1 MRCLED
7 FDAGKMKISGCDRL
21 FQWKIANMGY
31 LYLRNI
37 KAMCQGK
44 TLYFVKFDRQITTLI
59 IIFSL
64 KTTFLRDTNTRFVLD
79 GGWVLHFGIFEI

>member
-7 FDAGKMKISGCDRL
+7 FDGGKMKISGCDRL

-44 TLYFVKFDRQITTLI
+44 TFCFLKSDRHITILI
-59 IIFSL
+59 IILVL
-64 KTTFLRDTNTRFVLD
+64 KQPF
-79 GGWVLHFGIFEI
+79 